1 MLDDFLVRALA
12 AGLGVALVAGPLGCF
27 VVWRRMAYVGDTMA
41 HASLLG
47 IALGLML
54 GIDLEVGVLAV
65 TVAVALLLA
74 GLQSQRRLGSDT
86 LLGILAHGALSI
98 GLVAVSFLET
108 VRLDLMG
115 YLFGDILAVSA
126 GDLLWV
132 WGGGA
137 AVLAGLAAIWR
148 PLLATTVDPDL
159 AAAERAAPAW
169 TQLAFVLL
177 IACTIAIAMKIVGV
191 LLITAL
197 LIIPAATAR
206 RGARTPEGMAVVAA
220 GVGALA
226 VLGGLSLSIGADT
239 PSGPSIVVAALGL
252 FVASLALPAQG

>member
-47 IALGLML
+47 IALGLIL
-54 GIDLEVGVLAV
+54 DIDLGLGVLAV
-65 TVAVALLLA
+65 TVSVALLLA
-74 GLQSQRRLGSDT
+74 GLQGERRLASDT

-98 GLVAVSFLET
+98 GLVAVSFLES

-126 GDLLWV
+126 ADLLWV
-132 WGGGA
+132 WGGGV

-148 PLLATTVDPDL
+148 PLLASTVDPDL

-169 TQLAFVLL
+169 TRVAFVLL
-177 IACTIAIAMKIVGV
+177 IAGAIAIAMKIVGV

-206 RGARTPEGMAVVAA
+206 RGASTPEGMAVLAA
-220 GVGALA
+220 GSGALA
-226 VLGGLSLSIGADT
+226 VLGGLSLSIAADT
-239 PSGPSIVVAALGL
+239 PSGPSVVVAALAL
-252 FVASLALPAQG
+252 FVASLALPARG

>member
-47 IALGLML
+47 IALGLIL
-54 GIDLEVGVLAV
+54 GLDLGAGVLAV
-65 TVAVALLLA
+65 TAAVALLLA

-126 GDLLWV
+126 ADLLWV

-137 AVLAGLAAIWR
+137 AVLAALAAIWR
-148 PLLATTVDPDL
+148 PLLAATVDPDL

-169 TQLAFVLL
+169 TRLAFVLL

-206 RGARTPEGMAVVAA
+206 RGARTPEGMAVLAA

-226 VLGGLSLSIGADT
+226 VLGGLSLSIAADT

-252 FVASLALPAQG
+252 FVASLAVPARE

>member
-47 IALGLML
+47 IALGLIL
-54 GIDLEVGVLAV
+54 GLDLGLGVLAV
-65 TVAVALLLA
+65 TAAVALLLA
-74 GLQSQRRLGSDT
+74 GLQGQRRLASDT
-86 LLGILAHGALSI
+86 LLGILAHGSLSI

-115 YLFGDILAVSA
+115 YLFGDILAVSTA
-126 GDLLWV
+126 DLLWV

-148 PLLATTVDPDL
+148 PLLAVTVDPDL
-159 AAAERAAPAW
+159 AAAERAAPGW
-169 TQLAFVLL
+169 TQMAFVLL

-206 RGARTPEGMAVVAA
+206 RGAGTPEGMAALAA
-220 GVGALA
+220 GSGALA
-226 VLGGLSLSIGADT
+226 VIGGLSLSIAADT
-239 PSGPSIVVAALGL
+239 PSGPSVVVAALTL
-252 FVASLALPAQG
+252 FVASLALPARG